1 MRYKHIEIF
10 FDKASAHTHVNI
22 LMHLL
27 HKTTPIKSMK
37 KKLKEKNIK
46 QNKVHTSSIGNI
58 QWTRNDVPIC
68 ISYFE

>member
-37 KKLKEKNIK
+37 KKIK
-46 QNKVHTSSIGNI
+46 RKKHKAKQSAHIIN
-58 QWTRNDVPIC
+58 W
-68 ISYFE
+68 